1 MDNIFSLVEGKA
13 HRQSHKSGGGRKMIS
28 LEEKN
33 KLTKKSAA
41 DTNSKYENISAT

>member
-28 LEEKN
+28 LEEKKQTN
-33 KLTKKSAA
+33 EKSAA
-41 DTNSKYENISAT
+41 DTNSKYENISET